1 MTARPIRLAL
11 FALGLAGAAGAA
23 TAQTYT
29 PAYRVDSMAQQVA
42 QGYKVLLSYK
52 NQPPEGSYE
61 VLGPIYVNKH
71 WFGDLDSAKKELAA
85 AAREMGANVVLETRL
100 WLAPAFP
107 VPAAPHGQGIA
118 LRIRDTNLIEELTD
132 QFSTWE

>member
-1 MTARPIRLAL
+1 MTARPVRLAL
-11 FALGLAGAAGAA
+11 FALGLAGATGAA
-23 TAQTYT
+23 TAQTYA
-29 PAYRVDSMAQQVA
+29 PAYRVDSVAQQVA

-71 WFGDLDSAKKELAA
+71 WFGGLDSAKKELAA

>member
-1 MTARPIRLAL
+1 MTARPVRLAL
-11 FALGLAGAAGAA
+11 FALGLAGAAATA
-23 TAQTYT
+23 TAQTYA
-29 PAYRVDSMAQQVA
+29 PAYRVDSVAQQVA
-42 QGYKVLLSYK
+42 QGYKVLLSHK

-71 WFGDLDSAKKELAA
+71 WFGGLDSAKKELAA
-85 AAREMGANVVLETRL
+85 AAREMGANVVLETRV